1 MGQYNTVLAEQQL
14 VGWQCL
20 LVLNSGEHY
29 IAGLGGASAY
39 RALGISNKAR

>member
-14 VGWQCL
+14 VGWQGL

-29 IAGLGGASAY
+29 IAGLGGRRLTGRWY
-39 RALGISNKAR
+39 K